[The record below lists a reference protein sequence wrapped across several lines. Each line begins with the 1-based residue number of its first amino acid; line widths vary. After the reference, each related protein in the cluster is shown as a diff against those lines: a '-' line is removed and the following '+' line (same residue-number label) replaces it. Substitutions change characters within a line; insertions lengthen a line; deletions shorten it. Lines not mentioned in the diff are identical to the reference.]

1 MTKVVDWF
9 LYDTDLRRERV
20 KDEGIICV
28 FLMIIKFL
36 LIWAPIFELPKAG
49 IPLSNLAS
57 MNLSL
62 LTL

>member
-28 FLMIIKFL
+28 FLMII
-36 LIWAPIFELPKAG
+36 
-49 IPLSNLAS
+49 
-57 MNLSL
+57 
-62 LTL
+62 

>member
-28 FLMIIKFL
+28 SHDH
-36 LIWAPIFELPKAG
+36 LIFY
-49 IPLSNLAS
+49 
-57 MNLSL
+57 
-62 LTL
+62 